1 MLRQRIKTRTSP
13 VAAIGWALA
22 VVLAGALVWYGLMLL
37 LLALKLSPGVVDTI
51 SGYRTAFDFLA
62 GLTPQDI
69 GATTR
74 LIAGVAGLLAFL
86 LFGYGALKMLPR
98 PRLARGSVTLAD
110 DEIGTVELR
119 PRAAERIAE
128 VAALENPAVSAAA
141 GRLGDEELTVD
152 LHVSRAREVAEAM
165 RDVQRRV
172 REAIERHG
180 LPAQAVNVTLTGF
193 DRATRRELS

>member
-1 MLRQRIKTRTSP
+1 MLRQRITSSTSP
-13 VAAIGWALA
+13 VAAIGWIVLVIFALA
-22 VVLAGALVWYGLMLL
+22 LIWYGLMLL
-37 LLALKLSPGVVDTI
+37 LLALGVPGGFVDTI

-74 LIAGVAGLLAFL
+74 LIAGVAGLIASVV
-86 LFGYGALKMLPR
+86 FGYTALKMLPR
-98 PRLARGSVTLAD
+98 PRLARGSMTLAD
-110 DEIGTVELR
+110 DEIGTIELR

-128 VAALENPAVSAAA
+128 LAAFENPAISAAA
-141 GRLGDEELTVD
+141 GRLGDNELTVNV
-152 LHVSRAREVAEAM
+152 HISRAREVAEAM

-172 REAIERHG
+172 RDALERHE
-180 LPAQAVNVTLTGF
+180 LPAQTVNVTLTGF

>member
-13 VAAIGWALA
+13 VAAIGWALG
-22 VVLAGALVWYGLMLL
+22 VVFAGALVWYGLMLL

-180 LPAQAVNVTLTGF
+180 LPAQAVNVTLIGF
-193 DRATRRELS
+193 DRATRRELN

>member
-1 MLRQRIKTRTSP
+1 VLRQRIKTRTSP
-13 VAAIGWALA
+13 VAVIGWALA
-22 VVLAGALVWYGLMLL
+22 VVFAGALVWYGLMLL

-180 LPAQAVNVTLTGF
+180 LPAQAVNVTLIGF

>member
-1 MLRQRIKTRTSP
+1 M
-13 VAAIGWALA
+13 IGWALA
-22 VVLAGALVWYGLMLL
+22 VVFAGALVWYGLMLL

-51 SGYRTAFDFLA
+51 SGYRTAFDFLV

>member
-1 MLRQRIKTRTSP
+1 M
-13 VAAIGWALA
+13 IGWALA
-22 VVLAGALVWYGLMLL
+22 VVFAGALVWYGLMLL